1 VTLEQARSVLYAV
14 EVTVRELDP
23 LYPWTDRT
31 GRFSL
36 LKSAVFASLF
46 LPAFWLIWRWRTGDL
61 GPLPIHEAILE
72 SGLWTVRL
80 VVIVLAITPLQRIF
94 GWGRLALVRR
104 QVGLAAMCYALLH
117 FSLYMA
123 DQKFDLTRVA
133 SEIAL
138 RIYLTIGFVAVIGLV
153 VLGATSADAA
163 VRKLG
168 RKWKLVHRAAYG
180 IAALGI
186 LHFFMQSKI
195 DASQAAMMMGFF
207 ILVMLYRLPKAAR
220 LRSAWTLAGIA
231 IVAAIAT
238 TGLEAVWYGV
248 ATGVKPLA
256 VLQANLLFP
265 SIIRPAWIVLATGLA
280 VALLWLGMRYWPASN
295 RRVRE
300 AAA

>member
-1 VTLEQARSVLYAV
+1 M
-14 EVTVRELDP
+14 
-23 LYPWTDRT
+23 YPWTDRT

-46 LPAFWLIWRWRTGDL
+46 LPALWLIWRWRSGDL
-61 GPLPIHEAILE
+61 GPLPIDEATLE
-72 SGLWTVRL
+72 SGRWTVRL
-80 VVIVLAITPLQRIF
+80 IVITLAITPLQRIF

-117 FSLYMA
+117 FSLYIA
-123 DQKFDLTRVA
+123 DQKFDLTKVA

-138 RIYLTIGFVAVIGLV
+138 RVYLTIGFAAVLGLV
-153 VLGATSADAA
+153 ILGATSADAA

-168 RKWKLVHRAAYG
+168 RKWKPLHRAAYG

-195 DASQAAMMMGFF
+195 DATQAAMMMGFF
-207 ILVMLYRLPKAAR
+207 ILVMLYRVPKAAR
-220 LRSAWTLAGIA
+220 LRSVWTLAGIA
-231 IVAAIAT
+231 IVAALAT
-238 TGLEAVWYGV
+238 AGLEAVWYGV

-265 SIIRPAWIVLATGLA
+265 TVVRPAWIVLGTGLA
-280 VALLWLGMRYWPASN
+280 VALLSLGHRVWMAPKRQMR
-295 RRVRE
+295 

>member
-1 VTLEQARSVLYAV
+1 M
-14 EVTVRELDP
+14 
-23 LYPWTDRT
+23 YPWTDRT

-46 LPAFWLIWRWRTGDL
+46 LPLLWLIWRWRTGDL

-72 SGLWTVRL
+72 SGLWTVRMI
-80 VVIVLAITPLQRIF
+80 VITLAITPLQRIF
-94 GWGRLALVRR
+94 GWGRLALIRR

-117 FSLYMA
+117 FSLYIA
-123 DQKFDLTRVA
+123 DQKFNLARVA

-138 RIYLTIGFVAVIGLV
+138 RIYLTIGFVAVVGLV
-153 VLGATSADAA
+153 ILGVTSAQAA

-168 RKWKLVHRAAYG
+168 RKWKPLHRAAYG

-195 DASQAAMMMGFF
+195 DATQAALMMGFF
-207 ILVMLYRLPKAAR
+207 ILVMLYRIPNAAR
-220 LRSAWTLAGIA
+220 LRSVGTLVGIA
-231 IVAAIAT
+231 MLAALAT
-238 TGLEAVWYGV
+238 AGLEAVWYGV

-256 VLQANLLFP
+256 VLNANLLFP
-265 SIIRPAWIVLATGLA
+265 GVVRPAWIVFGTGLA
-280 VALLWLGMRYWPASN
+280 VALVSLGHRAWAAPK
-295 RRVRE
+295 RQVRE

>member
-1 VTLEQARSVLYAV
+1 M
-14 EVTVRELDP
+14 
-23 LYPWTDRT
+23 YPWTDRT

-46 LPAFWLIWRWRTGDL
+46 LPALWLIWRWRSGDL
-61 GPLPIHEAILE
+61 GPLPIDEATLE
-72 SGLWTVRL
+72 SGRWTVRL
-80 VVIVLAITPLQRIF
+80 IVITLAITPLQRIF

-117 FSLYMA
+117 FSLYIA
-123 DQKFDLTRVA
+123 DQKFDLTKVA

-138 RIYLTIGFVAVIGLV
+138 RVYLTIGFAAVLGLV
-153 VLGATSADAA
+153 ILGATSADAA

-168 RKWKLVHRAAYG
+168 RKWKPLHRAAYG

-195 DASQAAMMMGFF
+195 DATQAAMMMGFF
-207 ILVMLYRLPKAAR
+207 ILVMLYRVPKAAR
-220 LRSAWTLAGIA
+220 LRSVWTLAGIA
-231 IVAAIAT
+231 IVAALAT
-238 TGLEAVWYGV
+238 AGLEAVWYAV

-265 SIIRPAWIVLATGLA
+265 TVVRPAWIVLGTGLA
-280 VALLWLGMRYWPASN
+280 VALLSLGQRVWMAPKRQMR
-295 RRVRE
+295 